1 MGELLRMRD
10 LLEEGIVVEVDGGK
24 GKKFLKER
32 LFNEILVE

>member
-1 MGELLRMRD
+1 MGKLSRMRD

-32 LFNEILVE
+32 LLNETLAE